1 MNQEPAISQHE
12 LRSPASVD
20 LAGIP
25 LSMIE
30 DILLRTTIAE
40 GRPSMVRVAE
50 RLHCGVG
57 VIESVVSS
65 LRDRRRSTGTSGC
78 GVNGSGPNTLW
89 LPSSIHK
96 IGRAHV

>member
-65 LRDRRRSTGTSGC
+65 LRERR
-78 GVNGSGPNTLW
+78 PMDD
-89 LPSSIHK
+89 
-96 IGRAHV
+96 